1 MDIQQITKQLNPEQ
15 QKAVLSTDGPVL
27 ILAGAGSGKTRVLV
41 HRIAWLLD
49 GIGVSPAQILAITF
63 TNKAADEM
71 RRRVDD
77 MIGFGS
83 EQIHVSTFHSLC
95 VRILRREAELLG
107 YTRYFSIYDTDDQ
120 KTLMK
125 NLMKEKNIDTSRF
138 NAKGILNRISSAKNE
153 LITPEKFSLLNKDFY
168 GERVSM
174 LYSAYQEKLRGSNAM
189 DFDDLIM
196 KTVEVFEAYPDVLNI
211 YQERFRYIMV
221 DEYQDTNTAQFR
233 LVSMLAAK
241 YRNLCVVGDDDQSI
255 YKFRGANIRNIL
267 DFEKVFPSAEVIRL
281 EQNYRSTKQILN
293 TANEVIRHNHGRKD
307 KKLWTDNGNGDK
319 VRLRRFANGFEEAE
333 YVCGEI
339 RSQVRSGKR
348 SYRDFAVLY
357 RTNAQSRMFEEKCL
371 LANIPYRIVGGINF
385 YSRKEIK
392 DLLAYLKTID
402 NGYDDLMAER
412 IINIPKRGIGPGT
425 LAKLRDYAEAG
436 GISLF
441 EAACAAAEVPGLGS
455 GPSKKVTGFTDFIG
469 VLRAYAETGSV
480 SGILKKVI
488 EMTGYV
494 EELKKE
500 GTDESKGRIENIDE
514 LISKAVQYEQHTEQ
528 PSLSG
533 FLEDVALI
541 ADIDSV
547 EDSDDR
553 ILLMTLHSAK
563 GLEFPCV
570 FMTGMEDGLFPSS
583 MSISADDPE
592 DEIEEER
599 RLAYVGITRAKEEL
613 TFTCAKERMVRGD
626 IVSSPLSRF
635 IREIPREMVDA
646 GFENES
652 PSARSRFG
660 AAEKRSGFGGSP
672 GFGKSAEER
681 FGFGGGTGFGKS
693 ADEQFGFGSS
703 TGFGKS
709 AEEEFGFGG
718 TSAGK
723 GNRNN
728 ESPVSSR
735 RKNEYASP
743 YKAASKAAASIN
755 KTPPDYSVG
764 DTVRHTKFGTGTV
777 LEMRDGGKDYL
788 VTVDFR
794 NWGVKK
800 LYASFAKLTR
810 EQ

>member
-1 MDIQQITKQLNPEQ
+1 M
-15 QKAVLSTDGPVL
+15 
-27 ILAGAGSGKTRVLV
+27 
-41 HRIAWLLD
+41 
-49 GIGVSPAQILAITF
+49 
-63 TNKAADEM
+63 
-71 RRRVDD
+71 
-77 MIGFGS
+77 
-83 EQIHVSTFHSLC
+83 
-95 VRILRREAELLG
+95 
-107 YTRYFSIYDTDDQ
+107 
-120 KTLMK
+120 
-125 NLMKEKNIDTSRF
+125 
-138 NAKGILNRISSAKNE
+138 
-153 LITPEKFSLLNKDFY
+153 
-168 GERVSM
+168 
-174 LYSAYQEKLRGSNAM
+174 
-189 DFDDLIM
+189 
-196 KTVEVFEAYPDVLNI
+196 
-211 YQERFRYIMV
+211 
-221 DEYQDTNTAQFR
+221 
-233 LVSMLAAK
+233 
-241 YRNLCVVGDDDQSI
+241 
-255 YKFRGANIRNIL
+255 
-267 DFEKVFPSAEVIRL
+267 
-281 EQNYRSTKQILN
+281 
-293 TANEVIRHNHGRKD
+293 
-307 KKLWTDNGNGDK
+307 
-319 VRLRRFANGFEEAE
+319 EE
-333 YVCGEI
+333 
-339 RSQVRSGKR
+339 S
-348 SYRDFAVLY
+348 
-357 RTNAQSRMFEEKCL
+357 
-371 LANIPYRIVGGINF
+371 
-385 YSRKEIK
+385 
-392 DLLAYLKTID
+392 ID

-441 EAACAAAEVPGLGS
+441 EAACAAAEIPGLGS

-500 GTDESKGRIENIDE
+500 GTDEAKGRIENIDE
-514 LISKAVQYEQHTEQ
+514 LISKAVQFEQHAEHPT
-528 PSLSG
+528 LSG
-533 FLEDVALI
+533 FLEEVALI

-547 EDSDDR
+547 TDSDDR
-553 ILLMTLHSAK
+553 ILLMTLHAAK

-570 FMTGMEDGLFPSS
+570 FMAGMEDGLFPSS

-626 IVSSPLSRF
+626 IVSYPLSRF
-635 IREIPREMVDA
+635 VREIPREMVDA
-646 GFENES
+646 GFENER

-660 AAEKRSGFGGSP
+660 TAEKRSGFGGSP

-681 FGFGGGTGFGKS
+681 FGFGNSKGFGKS
-693 ADEQFGFGSS
+693 V
-703 TGFGKS
+703 
-709 AEEEFGFGG
+709 EEEFGFGG